1 MDFLRSYFFK
11 NEPLISLTFLG
22 HFFHQNYFKRCP
34 VDRGPIKKVPI
45 KRGHITYIICIKV
58 GYLFNKSNIR
68 SIYNF
73 FSLTRKIKASGAS
86 RQVEAMKHS
95 PYDEDHEPV
104 PGTNLHTTSG
114 MLEKEL

>member
-1 MDFLRSYFFK
+1 LIGVPLKRFPLRGVTLLTLYV
-11 NEPLISLTFLG
+11 LRLATFLI
-22 HFFHQNYFKRCP
+22 NPTLEVC
-34 VDRGPIKKVPI
+34 
-45 KRGHITYIICIKV
+45 
-58 GYLFNKSNIR
+58 
-68 SIYNF
+68 IYNF